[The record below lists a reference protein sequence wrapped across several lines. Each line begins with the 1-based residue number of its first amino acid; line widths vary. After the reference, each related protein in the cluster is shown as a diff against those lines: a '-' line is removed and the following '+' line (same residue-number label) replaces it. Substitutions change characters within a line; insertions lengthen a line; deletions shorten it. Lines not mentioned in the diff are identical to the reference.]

1 MKAIQI
7 TKITEDACRRVFLN
21 EHSKFATKSMML
33 KEDLDREFE
42 FDDRTFTIV
51 GQWINEGM
59 LDIVIKDSNKNYY
72 RANHKEV
79 SSMMGYKNYRNAV
92 TGIEHNTEESI
103 RRLVEVSNEIPDS
116 DVSEEDINFLEN
128 IR

>member
-7 TKITEDACRRVFLN
+7 TKNTEDACRKVFLN

-42 FDDRTFTIV
+42 FDERTFTVV
-51 GQWINEGM
+51 GQWINEII
-59 LDIVIKDSNKNYY
+59 LDIVVRDSNKNYY
-72 RANHKEV
+72 RGNHKEIA
-79 SSMMGYKNYRNAV
+79 SMMGYKNYRNAV
-92 TGIEHNTEESI
+92 TGIEHNTEAAVNKRI
-103 RRLVEVSNEIPDS
+103 GVVID
-116 DVSEEDINFLEN
+116 DVSDDDINFLEN